1 MVLGAFIGTCGHVFK
16 KEVAIG
22 MGWAIFMAMGGKG
35 VYVGLMAHAMEMLM
49 GHVNKGWVWLT

>member
-35 VYVGLMAHAMEMLM
+35 VYVGLMAHAMEM
-49 GHVNKGWVWLT
+49 